1 MHHGRHHAWSEWLVF
16 VIGKVL
22 RVRGGLMCVGQD
34 QAEAVH
40 GQQLPNCM
48 LEEVAMER
56 LTEEEEVKELTCWR
70 RKRER

>member
-1 MHHGRHHAWSEWLVF
+1 M
-16 VIGKVL
+16 
-22 RVRGGLMCVGQD
+22 RGQE

-70 RKRER
+70 RKMER